1 MKILV
6 NFINIV
12 FYLFILFIILLSF
25 TIKPVCS
32 VNNDSFIPYGFEP
45 SLKTNGHNY
54 TDIPH
59 NPTLALGKFAIAT
72 WFKTNLSN
80 LSEPGNII
88 NKGGFDS
95 EKIGNNM
102 NYGIW
107 LSTNGAI
114 YGGFETESGDNFEVN
129 STANYIDNKWHY
141 ALLTY
146 NGTFLRLD
154 IDSKQ
159 ISTKNTNG
167 AIPDNT
173 GIQPLRIGA
182 NSLRDNKFFTGEID
196 EVRIW
201 NNGLTDVEL
210 GRIYNNYTFDE
221 KNQISYLNF
230 GENKILDRPPP
241 IPAEVNQSST
251 AELNKPPP
259 IPAEVN
265 QMLAGMNKSIPKI
278 TTTNEPFVINVNVN
292 GSSITSENS
301 TNYPSL
307 LYAILT
313 GSVGAAGII
322 YMANYLIKHREEKV
336 EISNSKINEIIV
348 LLPIYGQLA
357 SNHYAFA
364 SLLSKPSSTLDDST
378 IKLCLYYVCNIAFL
392 KRKLFLEKGG
402 VVLGDLIAEKIIY
415 GFSEDVVQEIK
426 IALKPFNYSKMQS
439 LVFDKDKKDS
449 DFSFYEFC
457 KKLDSHQ
464 YTTIYNDFK
473 NWLMNLND
481 TKRKSIINKNEWF
494 SELIFVEMNNAF
506 KRWYEKSWF
515 KKKPNVYRI
524 SPELEDYLLGK
535 YREEESYKNKD
546 SDVKLKLDNQYDYYY
561 KRLKALEL
569 QFKLKQNFYDKVK
582 RIKETIRVGR

>member
-80 LSEPGNII
+80 LSEPGNIV

-265 QMLAGMNKSIPKI
+265 QS
-278 TTTNEPFVINVNVN
+278 
-292 GSSITSENS
+292 
-301 TNYPSL
+301 
-307 LYAILT
+307 
-313 GSVGAAGII
+313 
-322 YMANYLIKHREEKV
+322 
-336 EISNSKINEIIV
+336 
-348 LLPIYGQLA
+348 
-357 SNHYAFA
+357 
-364 SLLSKPSSTLDDST
+364 
-378 IKLCLYYVCNIAFL
+378 
-392 KRKLFLEKGG
+392 
-402 VVLGDLIAEKIIY
+402 
-415 GFSEDVVQEIK
+415 
-426 IALKPFNYSKMQS
+426 
-439 LVFDKDKKDS
+439 
-449 DFSFYEFC
+449 
-457 KKLDSHQ
+457 
-464 YTTIYNDFK
+464 
-473 NWLMNLND
+473 
-481 TKRKSIINKNEWF
+481 
-494 SELIFVEMNNAF
+494 
-506 KRWYEKSWF
+506 
-515 KKKPNVYRI
+515 
-524 SPELEDYLLGK
+524 
-535 YREEESYKNKD
+535 
-546 SDVKLKLDNQYDYYY
+546 
-561 KRLKALEL
+561 
-569 QFKLKQNFYDKVK
+569 
-582 RIKETIRVGR
+582 